1 MKSVKTGANIKMTA
15 QYIKD
20 LSFENPKAPL
30 IYTKQDFKPEIA
42 VTVDINATKLQETF
56 YEVELVIKTEAK
68 DKEDI
73 AFILELK
80 QGGIF
85 EIETESNLLEEVLF
99 VDCAYLLFPYARK
112 KIQDITIDGNFPPL
126 TLDLIDFDTL
136 YKQRKEKDN

>member
-1 MKSVKTGANIKMTA
+1 MKSVKTGANIKMTT

-42 VTVDINATKLQETF
+42 VTVDINAAKLQETF
-56 YEVELVIKTEAK
+56 YEVELVIKAEAK

-85 EIETESNLLEEVLF
+85 EIETEANLLEEVLF

-112 KIQDITIDGNFPPL
+112 KIQDITVDGNFPPL